1 MNKETLPDNILK
13 AFSLLKNSEE
23 LSLLKTALS
32 KIFIEFDVD
41 YKEFREE
48 LSSELINTLLSQTH
62 NKSLVMSKTG
72 MSHRA
77 INKAIKQKEQ
87 PTVNLNRNLLKQ
99 AFSQINTYCYNNKTA
114 GMPKFLF
121 YANMRTFNDGKT
133 SIKAH
138 IQKLFDTG
146 IISEDEKYV
155 YLPLEKTIKKRN
167 DEEILAI
174 LSTVINNLVNTVSF
188 NKNKSDDMDSLFQ
201 MYIESSQIP
210 PDLTPLVQQE
220 SLEAL
225 RVFYKQMT
233 NLLNKYETEV
243 ELGTYPYIGFSL
255 FQYNHNLIQEE

>member
-99 AFSQINTYCYNNKTA
+99 AFSQINTYCYNDKTA

-146 IISEDEKYV
+146 IIDEDEKYV
-155 YLPLEKTIKKRN
+155 YLKLEKSVKKRS
-167 DEEILAI
+167 DEELVSI
-174 LSTVINNLVNTVSF
+174 LSTVVNNLVNTVSF
-188 NKNKSDDMDSLFQ
+188 NKNKPTDAEPLFQ
-201 MYIESSQIP
+201 MYIQSSQIP
-210 PDLTPLVQQE
+210 PDLAPLAQQE

-225 RVFYKQMT
+225 RVFYKQMGH
-233 NLLNKYETEV
+233 LLSKYEAEV
-243 ELGTYPYIGFSL
+243 KLGTYPNIGFSL
-255 FQYNHNLIQEE
+255 FQYNDNLIQEE

>member
-1 MNKETLPDNILK
+1 MNKETIPDNILK

-41 YKEFREE
+41 YREFRDE
-48 LSSELINTLLSQTH
+48 LSSELINTLLGQTH

-72 MSHRA
+72 LSHRA
-77 INKAIKQKEQ
+77 INKAIKQKNK

-99 AFSQINTYCYNNKTA
+99 AFSQINTYCYNNKTK

-146 IISEDEKYV
+146 IIDEDEKYV
-155 YLPLEKTIKKRN
+155 YLLLKKPNNKRS
-167 DEEILAI
+167 DEDLVAI
-174 LSTVINNLVNTVSF
+174 LCKVINELVNTVSF
-188 NKNKSDDMDSLFQ
+188 NKNKAADTESLFQ

-225 RVFYKQMT
+225 RVFYKQMG
-233 NLLNKYETEV
+233 NLLSKYEAEV
-243 ELGTYPYIGFSL
+243 EVGTYPYIGLSL
-255 FQYNHNLIQEE
+255 FQYNHKLIQEE